1 MYWFDLNA
9 VYDEGR
15 MVHRVAAFN
24 IIPNSRGPAPAGTN
38 KTLGDEAFKA
48 FDLDEA
54 SWREKIRESG
64 FERVEDGVPVPK
76 ELHPVWTDFDKAL
89 REASEKLEAKAC
101 SSELGVMSRAVYDSF
116 VDRSANDLK
125 SNSFGALLKF
135 RFRSGANSLGKRYV
149 NGRRVS
155 PPAMERKRLGTSW
168 KSARLVQRRGRNS
181 ETMTR
186 FRIPRGISSQ
196 RSCRI
201 SSQDLEGRTRLTW
214 PLEQWR

>member
-1 MYWFDLNA
+1 
-9 VYDEGR
+9 

-116 VDRSANDLK
+116 VDRSANYLK

-149 NGRRVS
+149 NGRLVS
-155 PPAMERKRLGTSW
+155 APCPSCNKEETLRHFLEECEASAEERAELRKYDPFSNSAGDFVTTLQPRPRRKD
-168 KSARLVQRRGRNS
+168 KSNS
-181 ETMTR
+181 AA
-186 FRIPRGISSQ
+186 Q
-196 RSCRI
+196 
-201 SSQDLEGRTRLTW
+201 
-214 PLEQWR
+214 QWR